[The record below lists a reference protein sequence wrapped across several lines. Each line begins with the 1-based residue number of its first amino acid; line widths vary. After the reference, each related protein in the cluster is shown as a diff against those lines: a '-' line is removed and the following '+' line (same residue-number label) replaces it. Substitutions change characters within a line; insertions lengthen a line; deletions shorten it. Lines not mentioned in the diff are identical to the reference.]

1 MCNLMGLFQSGS
13 EGRGPDVL
21 VLGGGAETG
30 FIFLLW
36 VHGDI
41 FPALSLS
48 LSSVSTAW
56 TGRVK
61 MD

>member
-1 MCNLMGLFQSGS
+1 MCNLVGLFQSGS

-36 VHGDI
+36 VHGNI

-48 LSSVSTAW
+48 SESQLP
-56 TGRVK
+56 GLEE
-61 MD
+61 

>member
-1 MCNLMGLFQSGS
+1 MCSLVGLFQSGS

-21 VLGGGAETG
+21 VLGCGVETG

-48 LSSVSTAW
+48 LSSESQLP
-56 TGRVK
+56 GLEE
-61 MD
+61 